1 MKSVIVG
8 TAGHIDHGK
17 TALVR
22 ALTGIDTDRLEE
34 EKRRGITIELG
45 FAHMTVGGPEGEVRL
60 GFVDVPGHERFVR
73 NMLAGVGG
81 MDLVLFVISAE
92 DSIKPQTREHFDIC
106 RLLKIPHG
114 ITVLTKCDLV
124 DAETRQLVR
133 MEAEEFVRGSFLDT
147 SRAAMVEVSVRTGEG
162 LEILKQELAKAAAA
176 ATQKNAEAP
185 FRLPV
190 DRVFTMKGFG
200 TVVTGTLISGRLRK
214 EDEIEVLP
222 LRRRVRV
229 RGLQVHGSS
238 TEVALAGQ
246 RTAVNL
252 AGVAQ
257 EELERGMTLAERGL
271 LLPTR
276 SLDVRLTMLEGAP
289 ALKNH
294 SRVRLHLF
302 TAETIAE
309 VALLEGDELRAGAS
323 GWAQLR
329 TASPVAC
336 APGDRFIVRRHSPV
350 TTIGG
355 GVVADVR
362 PMRKMKARQRAVM
375 LEQLCAAGDGAGN
388 AAGDVVRLGL
398 LVGRRDRR
406 GLSFED
412 AIHETGWAMARL
424 KSAVVQAEQS
434 GEVRGLGALLIATA
448 AEQRIA
454 AELRG
459 AVERFQN
466 ANPLAGG
473 ISKQELLEKSGLER
487 EIFSGALERMVAEKK
502 LVVTGEQVHVPG
514 RGLVMQDEEVE
525 SKRQIESVFATAGLK
540 VPALKDALA
549 EVKLDLARAQK
560 LVTLLLREAVL
571 IKIGEEMVFHQKT
584 LDELKRKIREYKS
597 SSPKIDVA
605 QFKELTGVSRK
616 YAIPLLEYLDR
627 EHVTRR
633 AGEVRIIL

>member
-45 FAHMTVGGPEGEVRL
+45 FAHMTVKGPQEEVRL

-106 RLLKIPHG
+106 RMLQIPRG

-133 MEAEEFVRGSFLDT
+133 MEAEDFVRGSFLDT
-147 SRAAMVEVSVRTGEG
+147 SRAPIVEVSVRTGEG
-162 LEILKQELAKAAAA
+162 LDLLKLELAKAASA
-176 ATQKNAEAP
+176 ATQKDAHAP

-222 LRRRVRV
+222 SRRRLRV
-229 RGLQVHGSS
+229 RGVQVHGSS
-238 TEVALAGQ
+238 TEEAVAGQ

-257 EELERGMTLAERGL
+257 EDIERGMMLAERGL

-276 SLDVRLTMLEGAP
+276 KLDVHITMLDGAP
-289 ALKNH
+289 VMKNH
-294 SRVRLHLF
+294 SRVHLHMF
-302 TAETIAE
+302 TAETTAE
-309 VALLEGDELRAGAS
+309 VSLLGSEELRAGES
-323 GWAQLR
+323 GWAQLH
-329 TASPVAC
+329 TTIPVAC
-336 APGDRFIVRRHSPV
+336 VPGDRFIVRRQSPV

-362 PMRKMKARQRAVM
+362 PMRKMKPQQRMFMLQQLSMADDCDVLTIRVARR
-375 LEQLCAAGDGAGN
+375 E
-388 AAGDVVRLGL
+388 
-398 LVGRRDRR
+398 RR
-406 GLSFED
+406 GLNLQE
-412 AIHETGWAMARL
+412 AIHETGWTTQRL
-424 KSAVVQAEQS
+424 
-434 GEVRGLGALLIATA
+434 ATA
-448 AEQRIA
+448 RAACVKSGAITSIGDQMIAAATLRGIA
-454 AELRG
+454 AELLVK
-459 AVERFQN
+459 VEQFQKT
-466 ANPLAGG
+466 NPLAGG
-473 ISKQELLEKSGLER
+473 CNKQELLEKSSLDR
-487 EIFSGALERMVAEKK
+487 EVFSGALELMIAEKK
-502 LVVTGEQVHVPG
+502 LAVTGEQVHLAGCQV
-514 RGLVMQDEEVE
+514 VMQDEEAE
-525 SKRQIESVFATAGLK
+525 SKRQIESIFASAGLK
-540 VPALKDALA
+540 VPALKEALA
-549 EVKLDLARAQK
+549 SVKIDRVRAQK

-571 IKIGEEMVFHQKT
+571 IKIGEEMVFHREA
-584 LDELKRKIREYKS
+584 LEEVKRMVRGYKAT
-597 SSPKIDVA
+597 SPRIDVA
-605 QFKELTGVSRK
+605 RFKELAGVTRK

-633 AGEVRIIL
+633 AGEERIIL

>member
-45 FAHMTVGGPEGEVRL
+45 FAHMTVNGPHGEVQL

-81 MDLVLFVISAE
+81 IDLVLFVISAE

-106 RLLKIPHG
+106 RLLQIPRG

-124 DAETRQLVR
+124 DAETRQLAR
-133 MEAEEFVRGSFLDT
+133 MEAEEFVSGSFLDT
-147 SRAAMVEVSVRTGEG
+147 SGAPIVEVSVRTGEG
-162 LEILKQELAKAAAA
+162 LDMLRRELAKAAAQT
-176 ATQKNAEAP
+176 TQKNSEAP

-190 DRVFTMKGFG
+190 DRVFAMKGFG

-222 LRRRVRV
+222 SRTRVRV

-238 TEVALAGQ
+238 TEEALAGQ

-257 EELERGMTLAERGL
+257 EEVERGMTLAERGV

-276 SLDVRLTMLEGAP
+276 NLDVQLTMLDGAP
-289 ALKNH
+289 ALKNR
-294 SRVRLHLF
+294 SRVRLHIF
-302 TAETIAE
+302 TAETTAE
-309 VALLEGDELRAGAS
+309 IALLESEELRAGES

-329 TASPVAC
+329 TAMPISC
-336 APGDRFIVRRHSPV
+336 APGDRFILRRHSPV

-362 PMRKMKARQRAVM
+362 PMRKMKPQQRTAMLQQLSTADDSGVLTLRIARR
-375 LEQLCAAGDGAGN
+375 E
-388 AAGDVVRLGL
+388 
-398 LVGRRDRR
+398 RR
-406 GLSFED
+406 GLSVQE
-412 AIHETGWAMARL
+412 AIHETGWAMQRL
-424 KSAVVQAEQS
+424 KAAKMACAKSGTIFSFGDQMIAAVML
-434 GEVRGLGALLIATA
+434 RG
-448 AEQRIA
+448 IA
-454 AELRG
+454 AELLA
-459 AVERFQN
+459 AVEQFQKS
-466 ANPLAGG
+466 NPLTGG
-473 ISKQELLEKSGLER
+473 ISKQELLEKSGLDR
-487 EIFSGALERMVAEKK
+487 DVFSGALELMIGEKK
-502 LVVTGEQVHVPG
+502 LAVTGEQVHAAG
-514 RGLVMQDEEVE
+514 HRLVMQDEEVE

-540 VPALKDALA
+540 VPALKEALA
-549 EVKLDLARAQK
+549 GVKIDRARAQK

-571 IKIGEEMVFHQKT
+571 IKINEEMVFHHEA
-584 LDELKRKIREYKS
+584 LEGLKRRVRDYKS
-597 SSPKIDVA
+597 SSPRIDVA
-605 QFKELTGVSRK
+605 RFKELAGVSRK

-633 AGEVRIIL
+633 AGEERIIL

>member
-45 FAHMTVGGPEGEVRL
+45 FAHLTVHGPQGEVQL

-106 RLLKIPHG
+106 RLLRIPRG

-124 DAETRQLVR
+124 DTETRQLAR

-147 SRAAMVEVSVRTGEG
+147 SLAPIVEVSVRTGEG
-162 LEILKQELAKAAAA
+162 LGLLKLELAKAAAE
-176 ATQKNAEAP
+176 ATQKDSEAP

-222 LRRRVRV
+222 SRKRVRV

-238 TEVALAGQ
+238 TEEALAGQ

-252 AGVAQ
+252 AGVEQ
-257 EELERGMTLAERGL
+257 EEVERGMTLAERGL

-276 SLDVRLTMLEGAP
+276 KLDVQLTMLDGAP
-289 ALKNH
+289 VLRNH
-294 SRVRLHLF
+294 SRVRLHIF
-302 TAETIAE
+302 TAETAADIT
-309 VALLEGDELRAGAS
+309 LFEGEELRAGES

-329 TASPVAC
+329 TATPVSC
-336 APGDRFIVRRHSPV
+336 APGDRFIVRRHSPL

-362 PMRKMKARQRAVM
+362 PMRKVKPQQRTAMLQQLITADDSGVLTLRIARR
-375 LEQLCAAGDGAGN
+375 EW
-388 AAGDVVRLGL
+388 
-398 LVGRRDRR
+398 R
-406 GLSFED
+406 GLSMQE
-412 AIHETGWAMARL
+412 AVHETGWAMRRL
-424 KSAVVQAEQS
+424 TAAKAESVKNGAVVSFGDQM
-434 GEVRGLGALLIATA
+434 
-448 AEQRIA
+448 IA
-454 AELRG
+454 AVTLRG
-459 AVERFQN
+459 IAVELLAQVEQFQKT
-466 ANPLAGG
+466 NPLAGG
-473 ISKQELLEKSGLER
+473 ISKQELLEKSDLGR
-487 EIFSGALERMVAEKK
+487 EVFSGALELMIAEKK
-502 LVVTGEQVHVPG
+502 LAVTGEQVHAAG
-514 RGLVMQDEEVE
+514 RRLVMQDEEVE

-540 VPALKDALA
+540 VPALKEALA
-549 EVKLDLARAQK
+549 GVKIDRARAQK

-571 IKIGEEMVFHQKT
+571 IKISEEMVFHHET
-584 LDELKRKIREYKS
+584 LEGLKRRVRDYKL
-597 SSPKIDVA
+597 SSPTIDVA
-605 QFKELTGVSRK
+605 RFKELAGVSRK

-633 AGEVRIIL
+633 AGEERIIL